1 VARVPRRVLIGAVA
15 ALVLLGGAG
24 AASLIRA
31 PAPQRAGTP
40 PALAGSF
47 ADFTV
52 NDAPSPAPETGFML
66 DGRPMRLADFKGRVV
81 LVNFWATWCGP
92 CVAEMPSLDR
102 LEARLGG
109 EDFAVLTVSEDRS
122 PAVIAP
128 FFDQHRLRHLK
139 RYHDPG
145 GALSRGFG
153 IRGLPTTILIDREGR
168 EAGRIEGPA
177 EWDSPQAEA
186 LIRHFIGEKPPA
198 TQI

>member
-1 VARVPRRVLIGAVA
+1 MARVPRRVLIGAVA

-24 AASLIRA
+24 AASLIGA

-52 NDAPSPAPETGFML
+52 NEAPSPAPETGFML
-66 DGRPMRLADFKGRVV
+66 DGRPMSLADFKGRVV

-102 LEARLGG
+102 LEAKLGG
-109 EDFAVLTVSEDRS
+109 KDFAVLTLSEDRN

-128 FFDQHRLRHLK
+128 FFDQHGLEHLK

-145 GALSRGFG
+145 GDLSRGFG

-168 EAGRIEGPA
+168 EAGRIEGPV
-177 EWDSPQAEA
+177 EWDSPEAEA
-186 LIRHFIGEKPPA
+186 LIRHFIGQKAPA